1 MVRFDTA
8 FLFKATTLVALC
20 CLPIPLNQESGF
32 VWTAFLMPP
41 CLALL
46 VAMQVPLRKP
56 LAVQFLHLSESVVEF
71 RTTGGLYEQW
81 TTRCRLFAAGACLS
95 FTTGFP
101 ALHTIDPEPPELWGP
116 VSGLMAVVAAML
128 LGHST
133 RLFIDTHKRA
143 IQIDNLVFN
152 RFRWLR
158 SRWQV
163 EDDDFLAIAQTKA
176 RYGGPDFQFWEA
188 LYLCRPGQLR
198 HVVGLCTG
206 DRIPPD
212 TEAAAQRIAQRIAQL
227 LDIPFEGYRKVEEL
241 EGLQESIAAKRP

>member
-1 MVRFDTA
+1 MVRFNTA
-8 FLFKATTLVALC
+8 FLLQATAVVALC
-20 CLPIPLNQESGF
+20 CLPISLNRESGH
-32 VWTAFLMPP
+32 VWTAFLLPVGF
-41 CLALL
+41 ATF
-46 VAMQVPLRKP
+46 VAWHVPHRKP
-56 LAVQFLHLSESVVEF
+56 LEFHFLQQGETTVEF

-81 TTRCRLFAAGACLS
+81 STRCRLFAAGACLS

-116 VSGLMAVVAAML
+116 VAGLMAVVAAML

-133 RLFIDTHKRA
+133 RLFIDTYKRA

-176 RYGGPDFQFWEA
+176 RWGGPDFQFWEA

-206 DRIPPD
+206 DRITPN
-212 TEAAAQRIAQRIAQL
+212 TEAAAQRIAQL
-227 LDIPFEGYRKVEEL
+227 LGIPFVGYRKVEEL
-241 EGLQESIAAKRP
+241 ERLE